1 MKSDGIGAA
10 GKRRGKRGWRLL
22 VALCLGLLLLASCAA
37 PDAGREETAG
47 NGAGNAGET
56 NDAETTPETKQET
69 AEIENTGEGDGE
81 GREEGSE
88 RMLKVEIGGYSFTA
102 TLEETRAAQA
112 FAAWMAEGPVTVKM
126 SDYSGFEKVGPL
138 GKSLPADDV
147 QTTTSAGDIVLY
159 NGNQIV
165 MFYGKNSWSYTRL
178 GRIDDL
184 TDWETALGSGD
195 ITAVFSLVGK

>member
-1 MKSDGIGAA
+1 MKSDGIGEA

-22 VALCLGLLLLASCAA
+22 AALCLGLLLLVSCAA

-47 NGAGNAGET
+47 NGAGDSGET
-56 NDAETTPETKQET
+56 NDAEKGPDA
-69 AEIENTGEGDGE
+69 AESEDTGE

-112 FAAWMAEGPVTVKM
+112 FAAWLAEGPVTVKM

-178 GRIDDL
+178 GNIDDL